1 MIYRT
6 ISSMFVLILSV
17 ILKECQL
24 VEREP
29 WVFKDNLNKNQKY
42 HDTDGELKY
51 KDCFGAG
58 HRWAFGQTGEDLNIY
73 NRFFKANKYMG
84 NGFFV
89 EMGGLDGL
97 TFSNSFLFEQ
107 CLGWKG
113 ML

>member
-17 ILKECQL
+17 ILLFLILPVVYCSDPPWIGKKECQL

-84 NGFFV
+84 NGVF
-89 EMGGLDGL
+89 
-97 TFSNSFLFEQ
+97 
-107 CLGWKG
+107 C
-113 ML
+113 